1 MIEKKKKNVENHS
14 KLNIMYI
21 AHERKMGGASL
32 CLLTLAKEM
41 KEKGHHVCVVV
52 PFMRSPIAKK
62 LREAG
67 IKTIGIF
74 FGWWMMPSY
83 WGGSL
88 KIAFRVLYMMEGI
101 AVWRISHYI
110 RKEKIDIV
118 HSNSSVIDV
127 GSKAAARSGVSH
139 IWHFREFGDLDY
151 RLMFLKGRRKSIQ
164 YLNNSNDINIFI
176 SMCLREHYGELKDEK
191 RNHVVYD
198 GVSDDYLNLRQDDLV
213 GEPTFLIAGNLQRN
227 KRQDIVLKAIKLLK
241 DKGITNFKVIIA
253 GGIASTQ
260 DSRKYAKELEIFIKQ
275 NDLDNVELVGFVSD
289 MNALRRRS
297 DVEIVASTMEAF
309 GRVTVEAMLSG
320 NPVLAADSGA
330 NVELIENGRTGWL
343 FETDDELALADK
355 MFMVIENKSTIRT
368 IGKNAFD
375 VAALKYLSHRNTQEI
390 EKLYMRIMK
399 EKKGN
404 SENGGTKTGSYS
416 GKL

>member
-1 MIEKKKKNVENHS
+1 MIEKKKNNDENHS

-52 PFMRSPIAKK
+52 PFMRSPIAEK

-83 WGGSL
+83 WGGL
-88 KIAFRVLYMMEGI
+88 FKMAFRMLYMMEGI

-139 IWHFREFGDLDY
+139 VWHFREFGDLDY

-227 KRQDIVLKAIKLLK
+227 KRQDIVLKAVKLLK
-241 DKGITNFKVIIA
+241 EKEITNFKVIIA
-253 GGIASTQ
+253 GGIASTR
-260 DSRKYAKELEIFIKQ
+260 DSQKYAKELEIFIKQ
-275 NDLDNVELVGFVSD
+275 NDLDNVQLVGFVSD
-289 MNALRRRS
+289 MNAIRRKS

-330 NVELIENGRTGWL
+330 NGELIEEGRTGWL
-343 FETDDELALADK
+343 FETGNEYALADK
-355 MFMVIENKSTIRT
+355 MFMVIENKCAIRS
-368 IGKNAFD
+368 IGKNAFN
-375 VAALKYLSHRNTQEI
+375 VASLNYLSHRNTQEI
-390 EKLYMRIMK
+390 EKIYRKIMK
-399 EKKGN
+399 VQKEEFK
-404 SENGGTKTGSYS
+404 NGDTKTGSSS

>member
-1 MIEKKKKNVENHS
+1 MIEKKKNNDENHS

-21 AHERKMGGASL
+21 VHERKMGGASL

-52 PFMRSPIAKK
+52 PFMRSPIAEK

-83 WGGSL
+83 WGGL
-88 KIAFRVLYMMEGI
+88 FKIAFRMLYMMEGI

-139 IWHFREFGDLDY
+139 VWHFREFGDLDY

-176 SMCLREHYGELKDEK
+176 SMCLREHYRELRDGK
-191 RNHVVYD
+191 RNRVIYD
-198 GVSDDYLNLRQDDLV
+198 GVSDDYLNLRQVDLE

-227 KRQDIVLKAIKLLK
+227 KRQDIVLKAAKLLK
-241 DKGITNFKVIIA
+241 EKGITNFKVIVA
-253 GGIASTQ
+253 GGIASTR
-260 DSRKYAKELEIFIKQ
+260 DSQKYAKELEIFIKQ
-275 NDLDNVELVGFVSD
+275 NDLDNVQLVGFVSD
-289 MNALRRRS
+289 MNALRRKS

-330 NVELIENGRTGWL
+330 NGELIEDGRTGWL
-343 FETDDELALADK
+343 FETGNEYALADK
-355 MFMVIENKSTIRT
+355 MFMVIENKSVIRS
-368 IGKNAFD
+368 IGKNAFN
-375 VAALKYLSHRNTQEI
+375 VASLNYLSHRNTQEI
-390 EKLYMRIMK
+390 EKIYREILKVQK
-399 EKKGN
+399 EEFK
-404 SENGGTKTGSYS
+404 NGDTKTGSCS